1 MLKMFPWFSVSF
13 KIKPKLLSM
22 TFKRLVIQTPVLCLI
37 SLLPTSYHPS
47 PLILCQPSP
56 AAFLETQGMNLSIV
70 DLGRTVG
77 HIFR

>member
-1 MLKMFPWFSVSF
+1 MFPWFSVSF

-22 TFKRLVIQTPVLCLI
+22 TFKFSVIQTPALCLI
-37 SLLPTSYHPS
+37 SSLPTSFHPS

-56 AAFLETQGMNLSIV
+56 TAFLETQRMNLSIL
-70 DLGRTVG
+70 DLERTVG